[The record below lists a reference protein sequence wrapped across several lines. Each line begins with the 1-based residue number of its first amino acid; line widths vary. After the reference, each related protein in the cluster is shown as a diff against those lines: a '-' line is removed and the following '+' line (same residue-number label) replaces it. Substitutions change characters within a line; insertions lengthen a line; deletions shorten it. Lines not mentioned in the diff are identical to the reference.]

1 MQVNKW
7 LTMTNRRSVRQFD
20 PVLRDDTRPE
30 PVRRMAVRQ
39 PPVQEDHVHE
49 AHAVVHGGEPDVRAE
64 GIQDNQEVH
73 HQEDAWQGGQVAA
86 DVRDD
91 VHTAGDDDQD
101 QGRQDDEAGV
111 DDIIVQANEAHAAH
125 DDTNDAVIVGPE
137 VPKDEEGGE
146 ADPVQGMFETGG
158 LKSKMTKQELFDPG
172 GGGGGIAKSRGLR
185 AFNSVANCSFLCPR
199 DPSHV
204 HLLSRFR
211 SEYNL
216 VID

>member
-1 MQVNKW
+1 MR
-7 LTMTNRRSVRQFD
+7 NRRFVRQLD
-20 PVLRDDTRPE
+20 PVLRNDTRPE
-30 PVRRMAVRQ
+30 PVRRKAVRQ
-39 PPVQEDHVHE
+39 PPVREDPVHE
-49 AHAVVHGGEPDVRAE
+49 APAVVHGGEPVVQAE
-64 GIQDNQEVH
+64 GVHDNQEVH
-73 HQEDAWQGGQVAA
+73 HQEDAWQEDQLAA

-125 DDTNDAVIVGPE
+125 DSTNDAIIVGHE

-172 GGGGGIAKSRGLR
+172 GGGGGIAKSHGSR
-185 AFNSVANCSFLCPR
+185 AFISVAN
-199 DPSHV
+199 
-204 HLLSRFR
+204 
-211 SEYNL
+211 
-216 VID
+216 